1 MEKNYQIMMI
11 FYIRSK
17 ISSIVGNNNAMNLFI
32 FTYKSIENDLRS
44 NEEVII
50 IEDDILNYYQHRG
63 ELSISEI
70 IKIKQ
75 QDAECIVLF
84 SLNPDITKQLLSIN
98 NTFTEYID
106 NRGSTGCYYLTR
118 KGVKKLY
125 EKYIKNNRIDF
136 TNIKTPGEGGVS
148 KSGGNLIFTQ
158 LKTYHYTIPLFINN
172 CQESLIHDTHLNL
185 HKKNTDIIK
194 EYKNY

>member
-1 MEKNYQIMMI
+1 M
-11 FYIRSK
+11 K
-17 ISSIVGNNNAMNLFI
+17 IAYESNL
-32 FTYKSIENDLRS
+32 
-44 NEEVII
+44 EEVII
-50 IEDDILNYYQHRG
+50 IEDDILNYYQHKW

-70 IKIKQ
+70 IKIKPL
-75 QDAECIVLF
+75 DAECIVLF

-106 NRGSTGCYYLTR
+106 NHWSTGCYYLTR

-136 TNIKTPGEGGVS
+136 TNIKTPGEGEEYL
-148 KSGGNLIFTQ
+148 KADGNLIFTQ

-172 CQESLIHDTHLNL
+172 CQESLIHDTHLDL
-185 HKKNTDIIK
+185 HKKNADIIK
-194 EYKNY
+194 EYFLGIN